1 MAEIRNYIIDGAVVS
16 TDRPFRIDGIPIP
29 TPDDYEYGEDDL
41 SSAETGRTLDGEM
54 HKDVV
59 TIKDYY
65 TLSWSQLSWTDASVL
80 LGAAR
85 GKTEID
91 FTHAS
96 PLYPGR
102 FVTDRF
108 YAGKRSAKARN
119 LNSPGAEW
127 CDISFQITKI

>member
-1 MAEIRNYIIDGAVVS
+1 MAEYRTYIIDGAAVY

-29 TPDDYEYGEDDL
+29 TPDEYEYGEDDL
-41 SSAETGRTLDGEM
+41 SSAETGRTLDGVM
-54 HKDVV
+54 HKDVI
-59 TIKDYY
+59 TMKDYY
-65 TLSWSQLSWTDASVL
+65 TLTWSELSWTDASVL

-96 PLYPGR
+96 PLHPGC

-108 YAGKRSAKARN
+108 YAGKRSAKAKN
-119 LNSPGAEW
+119 LMNVGAEW
-127 CDISFQITKI
+127 GDISFQIAKI